1 MVIFNS
7 SHDTVAYL
15 LSTNTLLDVSKL
27 FKNSLVFGQT
37 ALNHSQACI
46 IASKKKFFYRSI
58 QNIVSYKKPSFSFS
72 CQSNIYLTP
81 VITLSDIH
89 FL

>member
-46 IASKKKFFYRSI
+46 IASKKTFFIEVYKTLLAIKNHHS
-58 QNIVSYKKPSFSFS
+58 VSVVNLIYILH
-72 CQSNIYLTP
+72 QS
-81 VITLSDIH
+81 
-89 FL
+89 